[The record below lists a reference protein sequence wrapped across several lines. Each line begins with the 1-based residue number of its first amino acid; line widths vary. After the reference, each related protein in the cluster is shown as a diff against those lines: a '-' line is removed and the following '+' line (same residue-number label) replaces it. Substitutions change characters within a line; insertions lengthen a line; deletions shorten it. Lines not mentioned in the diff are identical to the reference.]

1 MNKSNIGWMAQK
13 GIMSKNEAKKIV
25 EKYADKLKESKIP
38 FSDIYL
44 FGSFAKDEARK
55 WSDIDVAIF
64 SKREETDDFIIELG
78 HLLREVDIRIEPHI
92 FSEDDIKNISPPF
105 VQEILR
111 TGIKVA

>member
-1 MNKSNIGWMAQK
+1 M
-13 GIMSKNEAKKIV
+13 KNFEKKKRKKNRRKIC
-25 EKYADKLKESKIP
+25 EKIKRSQDS
-38 FSDIYL
+38 FFGYL

-92 FSEDDIKNISPPF
+92 FSEDDIKNKIVCF
-105 VQEILR
+105 FHL
-111 TGIKVA
+111 GKDGN